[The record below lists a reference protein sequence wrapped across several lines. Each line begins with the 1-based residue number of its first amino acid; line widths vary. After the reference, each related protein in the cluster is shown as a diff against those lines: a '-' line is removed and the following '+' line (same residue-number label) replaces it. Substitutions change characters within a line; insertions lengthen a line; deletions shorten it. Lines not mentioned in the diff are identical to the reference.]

1 MDYVSGEQLQLI
13 AKAALGFS
21 YDFSQN
27 PFILENS
34 KHVTFVDFRCV
45 NEYDNPTVLFCY
57 GHRIEELSLHINKL
71 KNPFI
76 LISHNSDYNI
86 TNCSST
92 LEILDCKNLIK
103 WFGQNV
109 EYIHDKIHFLPIGLA
124 NQMWKHGDLTNF
136 KSLSKCYKDK
146 QIYMCFKVSTNLD
159 ARNLCLK
166 ILSPMIEFL
175 PIIEP
180 YDNIRLLKKYKFC
193 ICPDGNG
200 LDTHRLW
207 EALYV
212 KTVPIL
218 LRTKFSENIQNTTK
232 LPMILIDS
240 WSDLKPEK
248 LPDYDSFNFNI
259 GQKYLS
265 LQYYNV
271 LIQETIKYYFVR
283 LRSS

>member
-1 MDYVSGEQLQLI
+1 MDFVSGEQIQLI
-13 AKAALGFS
+13 AKTTLGFS

-34 KHVTFVDFRCV
+34 KNLAFIDFRCV

-57 GHRIEELSLHINKL
+57 GHRIDELSLHLHKL

-76 LISHNSDYNI
+76 LISHNSDFNI
-86 TNCSST
+86 TNCCST
-92 LEILDCKNLIK
+92 HKILECNNLIK

-109 EYIHDKIHFLPIGLA
+109 DYEHDKIHFLPIGIA
-124 NQMWKHGDLTNF
+124 NRMWEHGNLNIF
-136 KSLSKCYKDK
+136 KALSKIYKDK
-146 QIYMCFKVSTNLD
+146 NIYMSFKVSTNSD

-166 ILSPMIEFL
+166 LLSPMIEFL

-180 YDNIRLLKKYKFC
+180 QENIHLLKRYKFC

-218 LRTKFSENIQNTTK
+218 LRSKFSENIQKTTK
-232 LPMILIDS
+232 LPMILLNS
-240 WSDLKPEK
+240 WNDLDPDN
-248 LPDYDSFNFNI
+248 LPNYNTFDFTI
-259 GQKYLS
+259 GKRYLS
-265 LQYYNV
+265 LQYYKQLV
-271 LIQETIKYYFVR
+271 QETLKYYLV
-283 LRSS
+283 